1 MNRYIVLILLMIVVM
16 SHQAMAAETAWEA
29 SYRLEA
35 AGQYADAVA
44 VLQTAKTAKSEPELT
59 AIRIAWLHYLQ
70 GKYNDAYQHYESAL
84 KINPDSMDARL
95 GIVLP
100 LLAQQRWRES
110 EKYLKQVIEASP
122 WNYIAHVRLMI
133 AEEGQKKWDVL
144 AKHAKEVSRRY
155 PTDTTVL
162 VYLARASYWS
172 GDGDDAKEA
181 YIKVLNR
188 LPGHFEATGYLN
200 SLNKK

>member
-1 MNRYIVLILLMIVVM
+1 MNRYIVLILLIIGVM

-29 SYRLEA
+29 SYRLEV
-35 AGQYADAVA
+35 AGQYADAITA
-44 VLQTAKTAKSEPELT
+44 LQSGKTAKKEPELT
-59 AIRIAWLHYLQ
+59 ELRIAWLHYLQ
-70 GKYNDAYQHYESAL
+70 GKYNDAVGHYESAM
-84 KINPDSMDARL
+84 KINSDSIDARL

-100 LLAQQRWRES
+100 LLAQQRWKES

-122 WNYIAHVRLMI
+122 WHYTAHVRLMI
-133 AEEGQKKWDVL
+133 AEEGQKKWNVL

-162 VYLARASYWS
+162 VYLARASYWA
-172 GDGDDAKEA
+172 GDGDGAKEA
-181 YIKVLNR
+181 YMKVLNR
-188 LPGHFEATGYLN
+188 LPGHFEAVGYLS